1 MGSPWLQTSV
11 ALQQHSS
18 VRAMGTNSPLEECKL
33 TGSCNKKRT
42 IFLSE
47 GGGDQECNV
56 GKEKHC
62 IKYNRT
68 HQCISASRTAPAL
81 LSHPTPEH
89 CPRVPLP
96 ECPRLTAQH
105 SARHSPTSPHVC
117 QQIPG
122 RLVAERSALICLM
135 A

>member
-47 GGGDQECNV
+47 GGGGQECNV

-62 IKYNRT
+62 IKYN
-68 HQCISASRTAPAL
+68 
-81 LSHPTPEH
+81 
-89 CPRVPLP
+89 
-96 ECPRLTAQH
+96 
-105 SARHSPTSPHVC
+105 
-117 QQIPG
+117 
-122 RLVAERSALICLM
+122 
-135 A
+135 